1 MRRFVN
7 FVFLVLPIVFVFCCS
22 NATSPEQKSL
32 NLVRTFVMANG
43 LSAEKNIKKMIEDEG
58 SDVKPLGWHID
69 KKDDGVYLVRYKYEL
84 HSIDKGI
91 GERGYFFE
99 VDPAKGIVTDVTDKY
114 LKKMKPLSG
123 PYKNKNE
130 IVEDLMNNSEIE

>member
-1 MRRFVN
+1 MKRFVSI
-7 FVFLVLPIVFVFCCS
+7 VFLVLLAVLFFCCL

-32 NLVRTFVMANG
+32 NLARTFVMANG
-43 LSAEKNIKKMIEDEG
+43 LSAEKNIEKMIEALGNDI
-58 SDVKPLGWHID
+58 KPLGWYLD

-84 HSIDKGI
+84 HSINKGI

-123 PYKNKNE
+123 PYKNESE
-130 IVEDLMNNSEIE
+130 IVEDLMNNSETL